1 MPNNPLE
8 HLPIDVNSRLQVAL
22 QLPRANKD
30 IARWLFSNRRASF
43 HSPGAISKLESSSN
57 CIACSIHHDFDPEQG
72 SSSKSTRTTG
82 SSRPPSRVR
91 NPSRPFS
98 TLFLPI
104 ERYGTA
110 VVGYSLTASYGVD
123 ARLYPFDAPSGK
135 ISVRPGRFA
144 FDSSKKHLVQVQHG
158 VSASLSMIS
167 VVNWYHGNRRQ
178 RCCISIP
185 FEEYTPERLP
195 TVAKGMTVINEI
207 RLGSTVAFPENP
219 KDGLDSLEQEYR
231 RSVDRNA
238 QHSHRTSSGRGSS
251 ATGAFGHGRTGSSSE
266 RRTNVEGIWTDA
278 NVLGLHPNLLYDL
291 SGQDQFESES
301 RSFAD
306 NSEAQSNRRGR
317 NGSGEGGSLSQIS
330 RHASH
335 ASNRGTSA
343 IPSASSS
350 RSSRQSREQ
359 PLFNMTTITGRS
371 SNRQGTASVGPLTGN
386 SLKESLEDLQQCL
399 FGSFFCP
406 KVYRG
411 TRDNRY
417 VGNLLTTTQSA
428 PKSRYD
434 LLRGIA
440 LSSYS
445 SSLPARPDASSF
457 RRNNG
462 RNGERKDR
470 NDKRQRHK

>member
-8 HLPIDVNSRLQVAL
+8 HLPIDVSSRLQVAL

-57 CIACSIHHDFDPEQG
+57 CIVCSLHHDFDPDQG
-72 SSSKSTRTTG
+72 SSSKSTRTAG

-104 ERYGTA
+104 ERYGST

-123 ARLYPFDAPSGK
+123 SRIYPFDVPSGK

-158 VSASLSMIS
+158 VSTGLSMIS

-185 FEEYTPERLP
+185 CEEYTPERLP

-231 RSVDRNA
+231 RTVDRSS
-238 QHSHRTSSGRGSS
+238 QHSHRNNSGRGGT
-251 ATGAFGHGRTGSSSE
+251 TGAFGHGRTSSSSE

-306 NSEAQSNRRGR
+306 NPEAQSSRRGR
-317 NGSGEGGSLSQIS
+317 NGNGEGGSSSQNN
-330 RHASH
+330 RHGSH
-335 ASNRGTSA
+335 TSSRGTSA
-343 IPSASSS
+343 IPSSSSS
-350 RSSRQSREQ
+350 RSSRYSRDQ
-359 PLFNMTTITGRS
+359 PLFNMTAITGRS
-371 SNRQGTASVGPLTGN
+371 SNRQGSTSVGPLTGS
-386 SLKESLEDLQQCL
+386 SLKESLDDLQQCL

-411 TRDNRY
+411 TRDSRY
-417 VGNLLTTTQSA
+417 IGNLLTTTQSS
-428 PKSRYD
+428 PRNRQD
-434 LLRGIA
+434 LLRGLA
-440 LSSYS
+440 LSSCS
-445 SSLPARPDASSF
+445 SSHPARPDTSSS
-457 RRNNG
+457 RKNNG
-462 RNGERKDR
+462 RNGDRKDR